1 VGDLRLSVVAVSVL
15 LFAVA
20 FVMVL
25 LGILLIVLS
34 ALRGGARAEGGAVV
48 IVGPLPIVFGTSE
61 RVTRA
66 LIIAAIIL
74 TALSILL
81 FLVVSYPWLSR

>member
-1 VGDLRLSVVAVSVL
+1 LSVVAVSVL

>member
-1 VGDLRLSVVAVSVL
+1 MSVVAVSVL

>member
-1 VGDLRLSVVAVSVL
+1 LSVVAVSML

-20 FVMVL
+20 FVIVL

-34 ALRGGARAEGGAVV
+34 ALRGGVKAEGGAVV

-61 RVTRA
+61 RVTKA
-66 LIIAAIIL
+66 LLIAAIIL

>member
-1 VGDLRLSVVAVSVL
+1 ML

-20 FVMVL
+20 FVIVL

-34 ALRGGARAEGGAVV
+34 ALRGGVKAEGGAVV

-61 RVTRA
+61 RVTKA
-66 LIIAAIIL
+66 LLIAAVIL

>member
-1 VGDLRLSVVAVSVL
+1 ML

-20 FVMVL
+20 FVIVL

-34 ALRGGARAEGGAVV
+34 ALRGGVKAEGGAVV

-61 RVTRA
+61 RVTKA
-66 LIIAAIIL
+66 LLIAAIIL

>member
-1 VGDLRLSVVAVSVL
+1 MSVVAVSML

-20 FVMVL
+20 FVIVL

-34 ALRGGARAEGGAVV
+34 ALRGGVKAEGGAVV

-61 RVTRA
+61 RVTKA
-66 LIIAAIIL
+66 LLIAAIIL